1 MDRDAQR
8 RPVERRSRV
17 FERVIARMEEE
28 LRSDPGSAPANYWL
42 AAAARGAG
50 DVDRAWDA
58 AVAGWVRAGLTPHGA
73 GKLREDLDRLVT
85 QALIVER
92 ARARPAPEQQDA
104 MTGLRGEW
112 ELVKSQWK

>member
-8 RPVERRSRV
+8 RPVNRRSPV

-28 LRSDPGSAPANYWL
+28 IRSDSGSAPANYWL

-58 AVAGWVRAGLTPHGA
+58 AVAGWVRAGLAAHGA
-73 GKLREDLDRLVT
+73 DKLREDLDRLVT

-92 ARARPAPEQQDA
+92 ARTRPAPEQQDA

-112 ELVKSQWK
+112 ESLKSQWK